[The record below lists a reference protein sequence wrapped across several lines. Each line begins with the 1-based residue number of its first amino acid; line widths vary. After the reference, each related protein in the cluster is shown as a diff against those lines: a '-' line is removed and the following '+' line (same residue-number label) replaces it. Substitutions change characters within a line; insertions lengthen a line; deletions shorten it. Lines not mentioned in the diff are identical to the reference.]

1 MRIGELAGKAGV
13 STDTIRLYEKRG
25 LLRSARRGNGYRDFP
40 EGSERLLRMI
50 RLAQRLGFSL
60 SEIADIALPLVD
72 GESVGREEVA
82 RLLTD
87 KIDNVERRARD
98 LMELRDLLKA
108 ALVDACPLEI
118 AGTLIGARPT
128 QR

>member
-25 LLRSARRGNGYRDFP
+25 LLSSVRRGNGYRDFP
-40 EGSERLLRMI
+40 EGSERLLRTI

-60 SEIADIALPLVD
+60 SEIADIARPIAD
-72 GESVGREEVA
+72 GGSVAREEVA

-87 KIDNVERRARD
+87 KIDDVDRRARD
-98 LMELRDLLKA
+98 LMELRDLLSV
-108 ALVDACPLEI
+108 ALADACPVVI
-118 AGTLIGARPT
+118 AGASSRTRPAR
-128 QR
+128 R